1 MSDSI
6 IYTPRPDATPE
17 GGLNTLASVYRFI
30 LFESSASKKGG
41 PDTAPY
47 DGVMKGFGISEKEKG
62 GEHVEHLPHRSSEI
76 VH

>member
-6 IYTPRPDATPE
+6 VYTPRPDATPE

-41 PDTAPY
+41 PTTAQN
-47 DGVMKGFGISEKEKG
+47 DAER
-62 GEHVEHLPHRSSEI
+62 RSNELGATNEYSG
-76 VH
+76 